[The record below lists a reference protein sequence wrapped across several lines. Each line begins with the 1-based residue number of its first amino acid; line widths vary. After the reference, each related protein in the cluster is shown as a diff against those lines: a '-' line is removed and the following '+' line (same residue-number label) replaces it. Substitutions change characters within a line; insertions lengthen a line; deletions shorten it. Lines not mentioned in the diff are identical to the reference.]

1 MRKKLALLL
10 GILCFTSIYGQVN
23 RIEIEIM
30 NCLKASMDDKGEELE
45 QLISDHQDLLISEGL
60 VKDATPESLYE
71 AFKNMSSGKL
81 IELPSKPFVQEWRE
95 IIGPEKS
102 ELNECQNIILQ
113 ESDNYNSN
121 TMIDFSNALLKI
133 LSNGNGLER
142 KEVAQTVTDILN
154 AEDLRLDYYKLSTF
168 FVFDLIP
175 TSAGV
180 DYSTTILKSPTED
193 EIEKALDIEINHE
206 SKIICKGESMRLENL
221 EPVLKEYF
229 EKNQSDAIIALKTN
243 EKAKYRVYKDV
254 VQLIEHQILIL
265 KKELAEAKFKKSFE
279 ELNEEEM
286 TLVNST
292 YPLVVIE

>member
-1 MRKKLALLL
+1 M
-10 GILCFTSIYGQVN
+10 
-23 RIEIEIM
+23 E
-30 NCLKASMDDKGEELE
+30 DKGEVLE

-60 VKDATPESLYE
+60 VQDGTPESLYE
-71 AFKNMSSGKL
+71 AFKNMASGKL
-81 IELPSKPFVQEWRE
+81 IELPSKPFVQQWRE

-102 ELNECQNIILQ
+102 ELNECQNNILQ
-113 ESDNYNSN
+113 ESDNNDSN

-142 KEVAQTVTDILN
+142 KEVAQTVSDILN

-193 EIEKALDIEINHE
+193 QIEKALDIEINHE
-206 SKIICKGESMRLENL
+206 SNIICKGESMGLEHL
-221 EPVLKEYF
+221 EPVLKDYF

-243 EKAKYRVYKDV
+243 EKAKYRVYADV
-254 VQLIEHQILIL
+254 VQLIKHQILIL